1 MMKMHVDTAYRSL
14 FKYGEELCGDNVRIT
29 RTEDSVFAVLADGL
43 GSGVKANILSTL
55 TSTIISTML
64 TEGAA
69 MEQAVETIVSTLPIC
84 SVRKLAYSTFS
95 VLQIKD
101 TGEAYLAEF
110 DNPACI
116 FIRNGELMEL
126 EMTDKEYAGKTVYES
141 RFTVF
146 PGDVLALISDGVVYA
161 GVGSI
166 LNFGWTWES
175 VAEWLRKESLKEK
188 SAPRLAAALSQ
199 AVKELYMDK
208 PGDDSTVMVA
218 RISPRQVVNMF
229 AGPPKNKDDD
239 PKMVRDF
246 MTSSGKKLIC
256 GGSSANIVARVLNR
270 SIETSL
276 DYVDPLIPPIATIQG
291 IDLVT
296 EGVLTLSRT
305 VEILQEYL
313 DHETD
318 SFYFK
323 KLDEK
328 NGAAMLAKILLEEC
342 TTLNL
347 FIGTAI
353 NPAHQNPGLPSDLS
367 IKLKLIDK
375 LCGLMERLGKRVT
388 KNIIKRLSVA

>member
-199 AVKELYMDK
+199 AGKELYMDK

-388 KNIIKRLSVA
+388 KKYY

>member
-146 PGDVLALISDGVVYA
+146 PGDVLALISDCVVYA

-388 KNIIKRLSVA
+388 KKYY

>member
-318 SFYFK
+318 SCYFK
-323 KLDEK
+323 TLDEK

-353 NPAHQNPGLPSDLS
+353 NPAHQNPGLPSDMS

-388 KNIIKRLSVA
+388 KKYY

>member
-101 TGEAYLAEF
+101 NGEAYLAEF

-256 GGSSANIVARVLNR
+256 GGSSANIVSRILNR

-305 VEILQEYL
+305 VDILQEYL

-388 KNIIKRLSVA
+388 KKYY

>member
-101 TGEAYLAEF
+101 SGEAYLAEF

-146 PGDVLALISDGVVYA
+146 PSDVLALISDGVVYA
-161 GVGSI
+161 GVGST
-166 LNFGWTWES
+166 LNFGWTWDN
-175 VAEWLRKESLKEK
+175 VAEWLRKETLKEK

-256 GGSSANIVARVLNR
+256 GGSSANIVSRILNR

-276 DYVDPLIPPIATIQG
+276 DYVDPLLPPIASIEG

-305 VEILQEYL
+305 VDILQEYL
-313 DHETD
+313 EHETD

-367 IKLKLIDK
+367 IKLKLVDK
-375 LCGLMERLGKRVT
+375 LCGLMERLGKQVT
-388 KNIIKRLSVA
+388 KKYY

>member
-166 LNFGWTWES
+166 LNFGWTWER
-175 VAEWLRKESLKEK
+175 VAEWLRKESLKET

-388 KNIIKRLSVA
+388 KKYY

>member
-353 NPAHQNPGLPSDLS
+353 NPAHQNPGLPSDWS

-375 LCGLMERLGKRVT
+375 LCGLMERSGKRVT
-388 KNIIKRLSVA
+388 KKYY

>member
-276 DYVDPLIPPIATIQG
+276 EYVDPLIPTIATIQG

-388 KNIIKRLSVA
+388 KKYY

>member
-323 KLDEK
+323 KLDDK

-388 KNIIKRLSVA
+388 KKYY

>member
-388 KNIIKRLSVA
+388 KIYY

>member
-1 MMKMHVDTAYRSL
+1 MMKMHVATAYRSL

-161 GVGSI
+161 GVGSS

-388 KNIIKRLSVA
+388 KKYY

>member
-146 PGDVLALISDGVVYA
+146 PGEVLAWISDGVVYA

-175 VAEWLRKESLKEK
+175 VAEWLCKESLKEK

-388 KNIIKRLSVA
+388 KKYY

>member
-126 EMTDKEYAGKTVYES
+126 EMTDNEYAGKTVYES

-342 TTLNL
+342 TTLNM

-388 KNIIKRLSVA
+388 KKYY

>member
-29 RTEDSVFAVLADGL
+29 RTEDSVFVVLADGL

-388 KNIIKRLSVA
+388 KKYY

>member
-246 MTSSGKKLIC
+246 MTSSGKKPIC

-388 KNIIKRLSVA
+388 KKYY

>member
-175 VAEWLRKESLKEK
+175 VAEWLRKKSLKEK

-388 KNIIKRLSVA
+388 KKYY

>member
-69 MEQAVETIVSTLPIC
+69 MEQAVETIVSTLPLC

-116 FIRNGELMEL
+116 FIRNGELKEL

-229 AGPPKNKDDD
+229 AGPPKNKDDN

-388 KNIIKRLSVA
+388 KKYY

>member
-64 TEGAA
+64 TEGAT

-388 KNIIKRLSVA
+388 KKYY

>member
-175 VAEWLRKESLKEK
+175 VAEWLCKESLKEK

-218 RISPRQVVNMF
+218 RISPRQVVHMF

-388 KNIIKRLSVA
+388 KKYY

>member
-199 AVKELYMDK
+199 AVKKVYMDK

-328 NGAAMLAKILLEEC
+328 NGAAMLAKPLLEEC

-388 KNIIKRLSVA
+388 KKYY

>member
-1 MMKMHVDTAYRSL
+1 MKMHVDTAYRSL

-69 MEQAVETIVSTLPIC
+69 MEQAVERIVSTLPIC

-388 KNIIKRLSVA
+388 KKYY

>member
-1 MMKMHVDTAYRSL
+1 MMNMHVDTAYRSL

-388 KNIIKRLSVA
+388 KKYY

>member
-375 LCGLMERLGKRVT
+375 LCGLMERLGIRV
-388 KNIIKRLSVA
+388 KKKYY